1 MKCYESVGY
10 NYIQQNNPKAFHNH
24 EFCADD
30 ELPCKYLLLTFFL
43 HGIVYNKMI
52 NFNDLKMFINFFIY
66 IFSVSCN

>member
-30 ELPCKYLLLTFFL
+30 ELPCKYLLTNFFFL

-52 NFNDLKMFINFFIY
+52 HFNDLKIVIIFYFYLNFF
-66 IFSVSCN
+66 C